1 MAGSDARDGPAR
13 EAESRS
19 GLARD
24 IAALRREV
32 RALSKAVERLWQLA
46 ERATSIDLY
55 LRSRGVHSIA
65 RVSEP
70 VLLPRS
76 ATAQER
82 YYCLLRHYS
91 FRLFLRDVIRHG
103 SDFGVRDLTRY
114 CSEPVARDYL
124 LALRRWGL
132 VRAVGG
138 GRFALRAADIRSFG
152 PTLEWFVANV
162 LVREFGMVAAHGLRL
177 NGAVGGGD
185 FDVIARWGDRLVYVE
200 TKASPPRNIER
211 SQVDA
216 FLQRVAALSPEMAV
230 FLNDTQLR
238 MADKIAV
245 LFGESLRAQA
255 SDLGLPDRRPRRLQ
269 RELFTIGGRIFI
281 ANAEPDLV
289 ANLGACLAHF
299 ARERSAGREEAI

>member
-1 MAGSDARDGPAR
+1 MGLSDARKSAQNRGDLSEG
-13 EAESRS
+13 
-19 GLARD
+19 

-32 RALSKAVERLWQLA
+32 RALARAVDSLRQLVERT
-46 ERATSIDLY
+46 TSIEPY
-55 LRSRGVHSIA
+55 LRTRGVQTVT

-76 ATAQER
+76 AAGRER

-103 SDFGVRDLTRY
+103 ANFAVGDLTRY
-114 CSEPVARDYL
+114 CSEGVAREYL
-124 LALRRWGL
+124 GALRQWGL
-132 VRAVGG
+132 VQPLPE
-138 GRFALRAADIRSFG
+138 GRFALRAAGVRSFG
-152 PTLEWFVANV
+152 PTLEWFVASV
-162 LVREFGMVAAHGLRL
+162 LAREFGMIAAHGLRL
-177 NGAVGGGD
+177 DGAVGGGD

-211 SQVDA
+211 SQIDS
-216 FLQRVAALSPEMAV
+216 FLRRVASLGPDLAI

-238 MADKIAV
+238 MADKIAA
-245 LFGESLRAQA
+245 LFSESLKVQPGSA
-255 SDLGLPDRRPRRLQ
+255 GTPDRGPQRLQ
-269 RELFTIGGRIFI
+269 GQLFTVAGRIFI

-299 ARERSAGREEAI
+299 ARKQCALARGET